1 MKKITLAEAMVV
13 RNRFMACFPEAV
25 LGDIITHEELL
36 EAGYTEK
43 SIPQLLGEATFPPV
57 LLPLIQVRK
66 EDADQPRQY
75 VYYSY

>member
-43 SIPQLLGEATFPPV
+43 SIP
-57 LLPLIQVRK
+57 
-66 EDADQPRQY
+66 
-75 VYYSY
+75 